1 MKKRKLRNI
10 EVSEVGMGCMAFSHG
25 YGQIPDEQYSIEAIR
40 NAFDHGCTFFDTA
53 EVYSPGLSGIG
64 HNERIVGKAL
74 KDVRTEAVVATKLFL
89 NVGFGGSVYKT
100 VCSHL
105 EASLKR
111 LQTDYADLYYLHRM
125 GSVPVEK
132 VAEAMGRL
140 IDERLIRGWGLSQVD
155 VDIIDRAQR
164 VTPLSA
170 IQNIYSMVERDSEA
184 RIIPYCMEHNIGFVP
199 FSPIASGLLSG
210 RVKAGSSFT
219 HSDDVR
225 KYVPQLNEN
234 NLKANQPIIDLITG
248 YAELKRATPA
258 QISLAWML
266 HKYPNVVPIPGSKNQ
281 ERILENLGAWNVV
294 LSDEEFAAL
303 DTALAALPV
312 AGHRGFVQFEGEKIK
327 DWGKK

>member
-1 MKKRKLRNI
+1 MKKRRLRNI
-10 EVSEVGMGCMAFSHG
+10 EVSDVGMGCMAFSHG

-74 KDVRTEAVVATKLFL
+74 KDVRAETVVATKLFL

-105 EASLKR
+105 DASLKR
-111 LQTDYADLYYLHRM
+111 LQTDYVDLYYLHRM

-132 VAEAMGRL
+132 VAEAMGQL
-140 IDERLIRGWGLSQVD
+140 IDEKLIRGWGLSQVD

-184 RIIPYCMEHNIGFVP
+184 RIIPYCMAHDIGFVP

-210 RVKAGSSFT
+210 K
-219 HSDDVR
+219 
-225 KYVPQLNEN
+225 
-234 NLKANQPIIDLITG
+234 I
-248 YAELKRATPA
+248 TPA
-258 QISLAWML
+258 DT
-266 HKYPNVVPIPGSKNQ
+266 V
-281 ERILENLGAWNVV
+281 RIL
-294 LSDEEFAAL
+294 
-303 DTALAALPV
+303 
-312 AGHRGFVQFEGEKIK
+312 R
-327 DWGKK
+327 